1 MHFDLHPFLI
11 LWLVVIAG
19 VVVLAFR
26 RRSVALQEDPA
37 LHLGMAHASTAA
49 EQVAVA
55 KKLEQID
62 KWVKLLIIIAVAFG
76 VLLAA
81 AALYKAWVLGPS
93 TGL

>member
-1 MHFDLHPFLI
+1 MHVDLHPFLI
-11 LWLVVIAG
+11 LWLIVIAG

-62 KWVKLLIIIAVAFG
+62 KWVKLLIIIVIAFG
-76 VLLAA
+76 ILLAA

-93 TGL
+93 AG

>member
-1 MHFDLHPFLI
+1 MHVDLHPFLI

-19 VVVLAFR
+19 VVVLVFR

-62 KWVKLLIIIAVAFG
+62 KWVKLLIIVVIAFG

-93 TGL
+93 AG

>member
-1 MHFDLHPFLI
+1 MHLDLHPFLI
-11 LWLVVIAG
+11 LWLIVIAG

-62 KWVKLLIIIAVAFG
+62 KWVKILSVTAVVLG
-76 VLLAA
+76 VLLGAA
-81 AALYKAWVLGPS
+81 YLYKGWVLGPGA
-93 TGL
+93 GL

>member
-1 MHFDLHPFLI
+1 MHLDLHPFLI
-11 LWLVVIAG
+11 LWLIVIAG

-93 TGL
+93 AG

>member
-1 MHFDLHPFLI
+1 MNLRPFLA
-11 LWLVVIAG
+11 LWLIVIAAVI
-19 VVVLAFR
+19 VVAFW

-37 LHLGMAHASTAA
+37 LHLGMAHASSAA

-62 KWVKLLIIIAVAFG
+62 KWIKLLIIIAVAFG

-93 TGL
+93 AGL

>member
-1 MHFDLHPFLI
+1 MHVDLHPFLI
-11 LWLVVIAG
+11 LWLIVIAG

-62 KWVKLLIIIAVAFG
+62 KWVKILIVIAVAFG
-76 VLLAA
+76 ILLAA

-93 TGL
+93 AGL

>member
-1 MHFDLHPFLI
+1 MHVDLHPFLI

-62 KWVKLLIIIAVAFG
+62 KWVKLLIIVVIAFG

-93 TGL
+93 AG

>member
-1 MHFDLHPFLI
+1 MHVDLHPFLI
-11 LWLVVIAG
+11 LWLIVIAG

-76 VLLAA
+76 ILLAA

-93 TGL
+93 AG

>member
-1 MHFDLHPFLI
+1 MHVDLHPFLI
-11 LWLVVIAG
+11 LWLIVIAG

-93 TGL
+93 AGL